1 MSVRSYAGSP
11 FQQVS
16 LLPVSN
22 PQQPNSTATPTP
34 TPHAN
39 PKYPPTRYSIHAVT
53 FAMLD
58 LLLWFGGLMDKKQKQ
73 ARQ

>member
-1 MSVRSYAGSP
+1 LKPGRTSVRPYAGNP

-22 PQQPNSTATPTP
+22 PQQPNSSA

-58 LLLWFGGLMDKKQKQ
+58 LLLWFGGLMDKKQGH
-73 ARQ
+73 